1 MNVFELVAKLTLNT
15 EEYEAA
21 LAKAKSSEAQDS
33 IKKGFAATAA
43 AGVAALGA
51 LAVSSVKT
59 GAEFDK
65 SMSQVAATMG
75 KTMEELA
82 TQTGETEPGR

>member
-1 MNVFELVAKLTLNT
+1 MDLLELVAKVTLDKS
-15 EEYEAA
+15 EYEQG
-21 LAKAKSSEAQDS
+21 LESMRSDVGRKQDA
-33 IKKGFAATAA
+33 IKKGMLVMSG

-51 LAVSSVKT
+51 FAVSSVKT

-75 KTMEELA
+75 KTVD
-82 TQTGETEPGR
+82 